1 MSCEGRSRRSIPS
14 ERAARNMPPRLCPVP
29 ETSPAG
35 LVRFDPNFGYEVLD
49 PTTHINRKQHRILEW
64 RQDETLAPDRL
75 HVHGAVTATAN
86 YQRSNRDDKFG
97 YPAHSGE
104 QHDRPA
110 ESDLPE
116 PFEPDFS
123 RDRKY
128 VLQIVVQV
136 ENGQSCS
143 LASSVMAR
151 NESPAVASPASPQ
164 HTVFGDS
171 DRGGGMVP
179 GAPDLTPT
187 ARLVASCRRPVQ
199 ACEQGVARAR
209 APAHLI
215 DGALPGQG
223 VIAHVHSGLTPR

>member
-1 MSCEGRSRRSIPS
+1 MSCEGRTRRSIPS
-14 ERAARNMPPRLCPVP
+14 ERAARSMPRGCARCPKRALRALSALIRISATKFSIP
-29 ETSPAG
+29 P
-35 LVRFDPNFGYEVLD
+35 
-49 PTTHINRKQHRILEW
+49 THINRKQHRIVEW

-110 ESDLPE
+110 ESGLPE

-151 NESPAVASPASPQ
+151 NECPAVASPASPQ

-187 ARLVASCRRPVQ
+187 ARLVASCRRPAQ

-215 DGALPGQG
+215 DGVLPGQG